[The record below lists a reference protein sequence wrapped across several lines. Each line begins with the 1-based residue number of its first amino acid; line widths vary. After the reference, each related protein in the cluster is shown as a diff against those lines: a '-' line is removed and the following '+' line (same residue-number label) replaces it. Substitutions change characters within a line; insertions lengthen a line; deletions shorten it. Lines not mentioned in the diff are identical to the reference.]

1 MNPHNAHNY
10 FEFSDINNMTLR
22 GGTAAAPRSKRNV
35 PYTAPRN
42 LPNSTFGGTSLHN
55 GTATLDLPNSM
66 FGEIT
71 KGEGLFLGAT
81 APFIIGGTALFYAGA
96 GMLSSWSQEFFI
108 GNKRSLGWKTIAKR
122 NGILGAVFGTIAVAG
137 IAASLATPDS
147 LSGQQWNHGR

>member
-42 LPNSTFGGTSLHN
+42 LPNSTFGGTSLHH

-71 KGEGLFLGAT
+71 KGEGIFLGVS
-81 APFIIGGTALFYAGA
+81 APFIIGAAAAFYAGA

-108 GNKRSLGWKTIAKR
+108 GNKRNLPWKTIAKR
-122 NGILGAVFGTIAVAG
+122 NGILGAVIGTITVAG
-137 IAASLATPDS
+137 LTASLAAPKDE
-147 LSGQQWNHGR
+147 L